1 MARVAKQDTGRLGA
15 ITEARAK
22 HREAIKLAQ
31 EKLRTFIEDETRE
44 YYQAMI
50 DSIRLALVDGHSAR
64 QIGMA
69 YGSSD
74 PATIR
79 KLIEDAGVDDNTVTA
94 QSSWRSALRRSA
106 VHGDELVVR
115 VVAFGPDK
123 LTGEATFIIDEDDE
137 NITATDGDF
146 WLQSLL
152 YREGIVGEVIANARR

>member
-1 MARVAKQDTGRLGA
+1 MGRTAKQDSGRLSA

-22 HREAIKLAQ
+22 HREAIKVAQ
-31 EKLRTFIEDETRE
+31 EKLKGFIEAETKE
-44 YYQAMI
+44 YYDSLI

-79 KLIEDAGVDDNTVTA
+79 KLIEDAGVDEASVTA
-94 QSSWRSALRRSA
+94 QASWRSAL
-106 VHGDELVVR
+106 HGDDLVVR
-115 VVAFGPDK
+115 VIAFGPDK
-123 LTGEATFIIDEDDE
+123 LTGEATFAIDPDGE

-146 WLQSLL
+146 WMQSLL
-152 YREGIVGEVIANARR
+152 YREGIVKEVIDYARR

>member
-1 MARVAKQDTGRLGA
+1 MGRVAKQDSGRLSA
-15 ITEARAK
+15 ITDARAK
-22 HREAIKLAQ
+22 HREAIKVAQ
-31 EKLRTFIEDETRE
+31 EKLKTFIEDETRE
-44 YYQAMI
+44 YYQQLI
-50 DSIRLALVDGHSAR
+50 DSVRLALVDGHSAR

-79 KLIEDAGVDDNTVTA
+79 KLIEDAGVDDASVVA
-94 QSSWRSALRRSA
+94 QPSWRSAL
-106 VHGDELVVR
+106 HGDDLVVR

-123 LTGEATFIIDEDDE
+123 LTGEATFAIDEDGE

-152 YREGIVGEVIANARR
+152 YREGIVEEVIANARR

>member
-1 MARVAKQDTGRLGA
+1 MGRTAKQDNGRLSA

-22 HREAIKLAQ
+22 HREAIKVAQ
-31 EKLRTFIEDETRE
+31 EKLKTFVEDETRE
-44 YYQAMI
+44 YYSDLI

-79 KLIEDAGVDDNTVTA
+79 RLIEDAGVDDTSVTA
-94 QSSWRSALRRSA
+94 QASWRSAL
-106 VHGDELVVR
+106 HGDLLVVR
-115 VVAFGPDK
+115 VVAFGPDS
-123 LTGEATFIIDEDDE
+123 LTGEATFTIDEDGE

-146 WLQSLL
+146 WMQSLL
-152 YREGIVGEVIANARR
+152 YREGIVKEVIDYARR